1 MYIFLSPLKKSL
13 FDKLLYWKRNMHS
26 HNVQAVHTPRTGL
39 SSLKSLCYDHFFKR
53 NFEVLG
59 IRATT
64 VEEHQAG
71 LLPVSCP
78 FFSCS
83 GFGTSSLIVQSTL
96 FPFVSSFFTFLIYV
110 HSSRLILLSKGALAV
125 SLRRKLQRLPPPFS
139 CFRSQR
145 QAGLRFPIGQ
155 MEVSLLS
162 SESDSFPPLTVAD
175 FKCMATPPLVSL

>member
-1 MYIFLSPLKKSL
+1 
-13 FDKLLYWKRNMHS
+13 MHS

-39 SSLKSLCYDHFFKR
+39 SSLKSLCRHRFFER
-53 NFEVLG
+53 NFRVLNF
-59 IRATT
+59 RATAA
-64 VEEHQAG
+64 EGHQAG
-71 LLPVSCP
+71 LLPIRCP
-78 FFSCS
+78 FISCS

-96 FPFVSSFFTFLIYV
+96 FPFVSSSFFFFTFLIHV
-110 HSSRLILLSKGALAV
+110 HSSRLILLSEGALAV